1 MSKKKVLDVTTKG
14 WSKEEIADFA
24 KTVNKLNY
32 RWEAK
37 ALNKK
42 GEIRWFHSY
51 TKADVE
57 IFAIQE
63 GYKLLKVTRKN

>member
-1 MSKKKVLDVTTKG
+1 MNKKVLDVTTKG
-14 WSKEEIADFA
+14 WSKEEITSFA

-37 ALNKK
+37 AVNKN
-42 GEIRWFHSY
+42 GEIKWFHAF
-51 TKADVE
+51 TKFDVE
-57 IFAIQE
+57 MFALQA